1 MKVYLVHHA
10 NALSKEQDPERHL
23 SELGRRQAD
32 QLGARIKAAGG
43 DPVRILHSDK
53 QWTRETAERIAAA
66 MGLSD
71 RTAMA
76 AYPVNTGDDIA
87 PFLAE
92 IAACDGDIMMA
103 GHVDYLR
110 RTAARLLCGD
120 ENMRIAEFKPG
131 HGTAFCLEE
140 TDGDWAVAWA
150 WRQEHM
156 LETMAA

>member
-1 MKVYLVHHA
+1 MKVYLIHHA

-23 SELGRRQAD
+23 SELGRQQAD
-32 QLGARIKAAGG
+32 QLGARFKAAGV

-53 QWTRETAERIAAA
+53 QWTKETAERIAAV

-71 RTAMA
+71 RTATA
-76 AYPVNTGDDIA
+76 GYPVNTGHDIA

-92 IAACDGDIMMA
+92 MA
-103 GHVDYLR
+103 GHADYLM
-110 RTAARLLCGD
+110 RTAAKLLCGD
-120 ENMRIAEFKPG
+120 ESVRIAEFKPG

-156 LETMAA
+156 AA